1 MTLFAE
7 WLDANG
13 LKHEPH
19 QIEAVEWCLRREKAL
34 THKGGIIADE
44 MGLGKTIEM
53 LGTVYSNSVANT
65 LIVLPYSLLLQW
77 EKIIKK
83 LMGFSPL
90 VYHGSKR
97 KNLTVDEIKLY
108 PIVLTTYGLISQ
120 RQRSNEPEEVSE
132 MEAVNLLHNIK
143 WDRVIYDE
151 AHHLRNKKTAVNV
164 GAHLVRADITWFMT
178 GTPIQN
184 KESDLYS
191 LYDLL
196 GITNIKS
203 TIEVLIQEYM
213 LRRTKEKAGIVL
225 PVCRSSVIPVEWKY
239 KKERL
244 LAEHI
249 HKQLNFSNLA
259 VLQEQQTQVQAQAA
273 QPLVAEHPLKL
284 LNKAKKICSLPKLL
298 KRPRYRLVL
307 EDEEG
312 TKLTSPLRMSKDASK
327 IESVVATILAKK
339 DNGKA
344 KLVFCYFHGE
354 IDEIYELLK
363 TQGINVK
370 KFDGRTSKK
379 ERANILSEPC
389 AVLVGQIDTMNEG
402 LNLQA
407 YTEIYMVSPH
417 WNPAVEDQAIARSH
431 RIGQTQPVDV
441 YHFMMNGFSGYE
453 PKTNTS
459 NELQLKALTL
469 DQYICNVQESKRE
482 IINNLL
488 PTF

>member
-1 MTLFAE
+1 MTIFTE

-13 LKHEPH
+13 LTHEPH
-19 QIEAVEWCLRREKAL
+19 QIEAVEWCLKREQAP

-53 LGTVYSNSVANT
+53 LGTVYSNSVPNT

-77 EKIIKK
+77 EKIITK
-83 LMGFSPL
+83 LMGFPPL

-97 KNLTVDEIKLY
+97 KSLTVDEIKLY
-108 PIVLTTYGLISQ
+108 TIVLTTYGLISQ
-120 RQRSNEPEEVSE
+120 KPLLPESEPTTVV
-132 MEAVNLLHNIK
+132 ANPLHTIK

-164 GAHLVRADITWFMT
+164 GAHLVRADITWLMT

-184 KESDLYS
+184 GESDLYN
-191 LYDLL
+191 LYELL
-196 GITNIKS
+196 GFVNIIPNIDMLVK
-203 TIEVLIQEYM
+203 EYM

-225 PVCRSSVIPVEWKY
+225 PACRSSIIPVEWKY

-244 LAEHI
+244 LAEKI
-249 HKQLNFSNLA
+249 HTQLKFSNLA
-259 VLQEQQTQVQAQAA
+259 LLQQETLVKQQPTCV
-273 QPLVAEHPLKL
+273 EHPLKL
-284 LNKAKKICSLPKLL
+284 LNKAKKICSLPKLM
-298 KRPRYRLVL
+298 KRPCYRLVL
-307 EDEEG
+307 EDEQG
-312 TKLTSPLRMSKDASK
+312 VITKTPSKMFKDASK

-354 IDEIYELLK
+354 IDEIYQLLK
-363 TQGINVK
+363 AQGINVK

-379 ERANILSEPC
+379 ERARILSEPC

-431 RIGQTQPVDV
+431 RIGQTEQVDV
-441 YHFMMNGFSGYE
+441 FHFQMNGFAGYDLEKE
-453 PKTNTS
+453 PALNIPV
-459 NELQLKALTL
+459 LKALTL
-469 DQYICNVQESKRE
+469 DQHIGNVQESKRK
-482 IINNLL
+482 IVHNLL
-488 PTF
+488 EKGWTKN